1 MKKKLA
7 LHWQIV
13 IALGLGF
20 VWAFVASSF
29 GLVSLTQ
36 DWIDPFGE
44 IFLRLLKLVAVPLV
58 AVSVIRGVAS
68 LSDIRQLGSLGVR
81 TLLLYLTTTVVAV
94 TLGLLLV
101 NVIRPGELIDEGQRQ
116 RNRASY
122 EAWVRDTDGVEL
134 LDANG
139 DVIEEAAPSD
149 NTQVDPNIAAKIESV
164 QQGEDDGPLQPLVDV
179 IPDNL
184 FGAFTDAAMLQII
197 AFAILFGIAMVM
209 VPAEKTRAVVEF
221 LTSVDEVLLKM
232 VDIIMRGSPFFV
244 FALVAG
250 KVGSLAGDD
259 PSRLSGV
266 FQSLGWYSV
275 TVVLGLV
282 LMIFVIY
289 PSVLKL
295 FRHDLTF
302 KKFFSGM
309 APAQMLAFSSSS
321 SAATLPVTMECVHD
335 NLGVRKETVGF
346 VLPIGATVNM
356 DGTSL
361 YQAIAVVFLAQFHM
375 VDLTILQQVTIVLT
389 ATLAS
394 IGAAA
399 VPSAGLVTMILVMQ
413 SVGLNPAWISFIVP
427 IDRLL
432 DMGRTVVN
440 VTGDA
445 VVCTTVDKWTE

>member
-1 MKKKLA
+1 MKKLA

-20 VWAFVASSF
+20 GWAFLASSL
-29 GLVSLTQ
+29 GWASLT
-36 DWIDPFGE
+36 DNWIDPFGE
-44 IFLRLLKLVAVPLV
+44 IFLRLLKLIAVPLV

-68 LSDIRQLGSLGVR
+68 LSDIRRLGTLGFR
-81 TLLLYLTTTVVAV
+81 TLMLYLVTTVMAV
-94 TLGLLLV
+94 SLGLLLV
-101 NVIRPGELIDEGQRQ
+101 NVIQPGALIDQDQRL
-116 RNRASY
+116 RNRERY
-122 EAWVRDTDGVEL
+122 EAWVARTDGVET
-134 LDANG
+134 LDGRQITESQSPAEG
-139 DVIEEAAPSD
+139 AEEVVDAKVAKGMQVMEQ
-149 NTQVDPNIAAKIESV
+149 TQE
-164 QQGEDDGPLQPLVDV
+164 QGPLQPLVDV
-179 IPDNL
+179 IPENL

-197 AFAILFGIAMVM
+197 AFAVLFGIAMVL
-209 VPAEKTRAVVEF
+209 VPSDRTRAMTD
-221 LTSVDEVLLKM
+221 LLSATDDVLLKM
-232 VDIIMRGSPFFV
+232 VDMVMKAAPFFV
-244 FALVAG
+244 FCLVAG
-250 KVGSLAGDD
+250 KVGGLAGND
-259 PSRLSGV
+259 PSRLGSI
-266 FQSLGWYSV
+266 FQSLGWYSL

-289 PSVLKL
+289 PLIIRTFRRDLSVRHF
-295 FRHDLTF
+295 FR
-302 KKFFSGM
+302 GM

-335 NLGVRKETVGF
+335 NLGVSKETVGF

-356 DGTSL
+356 DGTSM
-361 YQAIAVVFLAQFHM
+361 YQAVAVVFLAQFHM
-375 VDLTILQQVTIVLT
+375 VDLTLMQQVTIVLT

-427 IDRLL
+427 VDRLL

-445 VVCTTVDKWTE
+445 VVCSAVDKWTE

>member
-20 VWAFVASSF
+20 VWAFVASSL
-29 GLVSLTQ
+29 GLVALTQ

-101 NVIRPGELIDEGQRQ
+101 NVIRPGELIDDGQRE

-122 EAWVRDTDGVEL
+122 EAWVSDTEGVEL
-134 LDANG
+134 LDDKQALDNG
-139 DVIEEAAPSD
+139 VAPAD
-149 NTQVDPNIAAKIESV
+149 KTQVDPSLAAKIESV
-164 QQGEDDGPLQPLVDV
+164 QKGDKDGPLQPLVDV

-209 VPAEKTRAVVEF
+209 VPTEKTRAVVEF

-259 PSRLSGV
+259 PSRLYGV

-289 PSVLKL
+289 PSVMKL

-302 KKFFSGM
+302 KGFFSGM

-321 SAATLPVTMECVHD
+321 SAATLPVTMECVHE

-445 VVCTTVDKWTE
+445 VVCSTVDKWTQ